1 MKANTKKYKIN
12 KNLAFKLNLC
22 YNTSVV
28 NPIIDDINNN
38 KNPTNKLIN
47 NFEEIKSIINLEDLN
62 YIKVLYLIRLKAHKI
77 IYDIEEIIDIINGN
91 EEHLFF
97 YVYLSLLIESNIDI
111 INYTYSTVLIKKLDS
126 IQKKLKYEKIK
137 KVIIAKI
144 IIELISNYENNDNI
158 EEINEEIDLKTIKNE
173 NEEVIID
180 ITNKMKVTKDD
191 ILSAKIDEMYSGFIR
206 NVIEKKKLEYDI
218 TFLEEVDLKHINLTK
233 RMLYTLFKVLDK
245 EKEYLEEYK
254 IKKYDDL
261 FNNKIINFYY
271 TLFRYIIKNDY
282 YIYQIPFLL
291 ETRNKIKKLIKEN
304 LKQFYNSISNLRN
317 NEKHKIVYYLRFFIE
332 YEYYLNESLKVKKN
346 KNGNELVPNKYYKD
360 CDDDNNSL
368 YDDEM
373 SKENNSDYFSTYK
386 AENDSFRDSINDIE
400 NENSGKY
407 LECEIEMNKNDYEY
421 EELKKI
427 YGNDIAF
434 QILSNSSFK
443 FNFYRGHNKNIICNC
458 SQIKINNKISNKT
471 LEEIK
476 EIAPKNNI
484 IKNNFNEWL
493 NNLNLL
499 IKKIKSE
506 YFLNFDFTIIFEF
519 KGGTM
524 KNSIIQI
531 DCKYKLF
538 LNKDLIYFE
547 DDNILEKKNMDG
559 LYYLLNEISSI

>member
-1 MKANTKKYKIN
+1 
-12 KNLAFKLNLC
+12 
-22 YNTSVV
+22 
-28 NPIIDDINNN
+28 
-38 KNPTNKLIN
+38 
-47 NFEEIKSIINLEDLN
+47 
-62 YIKVLYLIRLKAHKI
+62 
-77 IYDIEEIIDIINGN
+77 
-91 EEHLFF
+91 
-97 YVYLSLLIESNIDI
+97 
-111 INYTYSTVLIKKLDS
+111 
-126 IQKKLKYEKIK
+126 
-137 KVIIAKI
+137 
-144 IIELISNYENNDNI
+144 
-158 EEINEEIDLKTIKNE
+158 
-173 NEEVIID
+173 
-180 ITNKMKVTKDD
+180 
-191 ILSAKIDEMYSGFIR
+191 
-206 NVIEKKKLEYDI
+206 
-218 TFLEEVDLKHINLTK
+218 
-233 RMLYTLFKVLDK
+233 MLYTLFKVLDK

-332 YEYYLNESLKVKKN
+332 YEYYLNESIKVKKN

-360 CDDDNNSL
+360 CDDDNNNL

-493 NNLNLL
+493 NNLNFF

-538 LNKDLIYFE
+538 LNRDLIYFE

-559 LYYLLNEISSI
+559 LYYLLNKISSI